1 MSKKNSKEKV
11 VVCLE
16 GESSKKMD
24 DVILEF
30 EILHSPVPVDSEL
43 LKTLLNSYREQL
55 IPVHIFRNIKRVEKI
70 SREEKKSL
78 EGVFWLLLFI
88 KKDGTRGG
96 VLLKVDPD
104 STTAIGYWKRQG
116 AEKMTRERIL
126 ETIAETRNAEAWKRL
141 DLIIGYQ

>member
-1 MSKKNSKEKV
+1 MNNNETKEKV
-11 VVCLE
+11 LVFLE

-30 EILHSPVPVDSEL
+30 EMLDSPIQVDSEM

-55 IPVHIFRNIKRVEKI
+55 VPVHIFRNIKRVEK
-70 SREEKKSL
+70 SSKKGRDLL

-88 KKDGTRGG
+88 RKDGRSGG
-96 VLLKVDPD
+96 ILLKVKHDA
-104 STTAIGYWKRQG
+104 TTAIGYWARND
-116 AEKMTRERIL
+116 AEKMSPGEIK
-126 ETIAETRNAEAWKRL
+126 ETIANTRNAEFWKRL